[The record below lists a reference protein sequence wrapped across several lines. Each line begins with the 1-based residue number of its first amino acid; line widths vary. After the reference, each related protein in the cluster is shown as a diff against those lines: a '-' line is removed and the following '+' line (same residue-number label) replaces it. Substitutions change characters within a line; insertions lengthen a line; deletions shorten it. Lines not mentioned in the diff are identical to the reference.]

1 MCMRMKAFL
10 YQLVKKMYNNIGVG
24 KYGKETHKEIMIRNG
39 IKRAAAVGL
48 VLVLAGCGAP
58 PAAENIGEEE
68 AGITSMEKEPD
79 LAYEVPESSPNILV
93 NQLGYITGG
102 TKVAFFCG
110 EELPTEFYVI
120 NADTK
125 ERVLT
130 GYTEDGKY
138 QEEKEKYFGYG
149 DFSALTKP
157 GKYYLEAPLLGR
169 SYSFQIE
176 DDLYTNV
183 FREACRQYYY
193 NRCGTSLTN
202 EFAGDRAH
210 NACHTGNA
218 VLREDISISMDV
230 MGGWHQDAQGSKDV
244 AMASKSIGV
253 MLLAYELHGDAFGDD
268 MGIPE
273 SGNGIPDILDEVR
286 YEIDW
291 LLKMQ
296 DPATGAVYEGV
307 TIYEQGGGKGP
318 VSYVEPAKIESAKAF
333 AAALAKFGYLY
344 QNYENDYA
352 RDCLKASDRA
362 WKYVELNGR
371 QETEE
376 ADPWKLTAAAELY
389 RASGLYSCHRYIK
402 DYFRQNALPGEGELD
417 EVSFWGYVT
426 YISTKQQVSL
436 NICGEITKEI
446 MQKTEE
452 IAEKSRSSPYFVEE
466 GEGYEHNQKLLQNMM
481 YLTMVDYMIA
491 NHEYDGVIENHLH
504 YFMGRNPQAVCYI
517 DDVGEKNYKQIDE
530 TLGIMKQ
537 FDADSRLIFMLSK
550 IVRNCED

>member
-1 MCMRMKAFL
+1 MRMKAFL
-10 YQLVKKMYNNIGVG
+10 YLPVKKMYNNIGVG
-24 KYGKETHKEIMIRNG
+24 KYGKETQKKIMIRNR
-39 IKRAAAVGL
+39 IKKAAAVGL
-48 VLVLAGCGAP
+48 VLALTGCGIP
-58 PAAENIGEEE
+58 PAAKSTGEQD

-93 NQLGYITGG
+93 NQLGYITDG

-110 EELPTEFYVI
+110 EELPEEFYVVD
-120 NADTK
+120 ADTG

-138 QEEKEKYFGYG
+138 QEEKGEYFGYG

-157 GKYYLEAPLLGR
+157 GKYYLEAPILGR
-169 SYSFQIE
+169 SYSFQVA
-176 DDLYTNV
+176 DDLYTKV

-193 NRCGTSLTN
+193 NRCGMSLTN
-202 EFAGDRAH
+202 EFAGERAH

-218 VLREDISISMDV
+218 VLREDISISLDV
-230 MGGWHQDAQGSKDV
+230 MGGWHQDEQGSKDV
-244 AMASKSIGV
+244 AMAAKSIGV
-253 MLLAYELHGDAFGDD
+253 MLLAYELYGDSFGDD

-296 DPATGAVYEGV
+296 DPSTGAVYEGV
-307 TIYEQGGGKGP
+307 TVYEQGGGKGP
-318 VSYVEPAKIESAKAF
+318 ASYVEPPQTESAKAF

-344 QNYENDYA
+344 QNYEKDYA

-362 WKYVELNGR
+362 WKYVELNDDKEAG
-371 QETEE
+371 E
-376 ADPWKLTAAAELY
+376 ADPWKLAAAAELY
-389 RASGLYSCHRYIK
+389 RASGLYGCHRYIK
-402 DYFRQNALPGEGELD
+402 DYFGQEGMHRELD
-417 EVSFWGYVT
+417 EVTFWGYVT
-426 YISTKQQVSL
+426 YISTKQQVSMK
-436 NICGEITKEI
+436 ICEEITKEL
-446 MQKTEE
+446 MQRTEE
-452 IAEKSRSSPYFVEE
+452 IAEVARNSLYFAEE
-466 GEGYEHNQKLLQNMM
+466 GEGNEHNHKLLQNMM

-504 YFMGRNPQAVCYI
+504 YLMGRNPQAICYI
-517 DDVGEKNYKQIDE
+517 DDVGDNNYRQTDE

-550 IVRNCED
+550 IIRKYAS